1 MADAIEF
8 FAKHVFEKSEY
19 DQKGDLTDV
28 EDLRSRGVN
37 IAEVSHVKAS
47 TDEDI
52 ENGDLTGKVAIR

>member
-1 MADAIEF
+1 M
-8 FAKHVFEKSEY
+8 FEKSEY
-19 DQKGDLTDV
+19 DQKGDLADL

-37 IAEVSHVKAS
+37 VAKVSHLKAS